1 MSRAELVVERTMA
14 VLAQSRALRE
24 RSEQQRRETFSRIQI
39 ASAKKKPYA
48 LTKPGR
54 QLSLQL
60 EN

>member
-39 ASAKKKPYA
+39 ASAKKPYA